1 MKRTNFDVDVM
12 LKSFPDHIKK
22 EIDLEFDVADRLVD
36 LMKEKGVSKTS
47 LAQDL
52 GKQPSEITKWLS
64 GQHNFTLRTIALLS
78 AYFGKPIINVQN

>member
-1 MKRTNFDVDVM
+1 MKRTNFDVDAM
-12 LKSFPDHIKK
+12 LKSVPEYIKK
-22 EIDLEFDVADRLVD
+22 ETDLEFGVSDRLVD